1 MDIMQGLKKARELQ
15 AKMQTVQEELA
26 SLEVEGRSGGGLV
39 TVKMNGKFELQR
51 LSIDPSLMQPGDAEM
66 VEDLVLAA
74 HQDARGK
81 AEAAMQEK
89 MRAATAGLP
98 IPPGMKLW

>member
-51 LSIDPSLMQPGDAEM
+51 LSIDPSLMKPGDAEM

>member
-1 MDIMQGLKKARELQ
+1 MDLIQGLKKARELQ
-15 AKMQTVQEELA
+15 AKIEAVQQELA
-26 SLEVEGRSGGGLV
+26 AIEIEGRSGGGLV
-39 TVKMNGKFELQR
+39 TVFMNGKSEMLR
-51 LSIDPSLMQPGDAEM
+51 LKIDPSLMKPDEAEM
-66 VEDLVLAA
+66 IEDLILAA
-74 HQDARGK
+74 HQDARKK

>member
-39 TVKMNGKFELQR
+39 TVKMNGKFELQQ
-51 LSIDPSLMQPGDAEM
+51 LSIDPSLMKPGDAEM